1 MATIGSAKATLV
13 NKIDT
18 LTASATAKDTIYLA
32 KALKENTTHH
42 SFTFQGA
49 WAATTAYA
57 LDDVVTTSGKTYI
70 CILAYTSGASFAVG
84 SNWSLMAEKGTDG
97 TDGTDL
103 TSTLTTAGDVV
114 YKGASALT
122 RLAKGTASQ
131 VLTMNSGATAPEW
144 SDAASGA
151 TGMDDVSG
159 VARATSGLLFNGDT
173 AAANVLD
180 DYEEGTWS
188 PSTLAITTTGSP
200 AYSGTYTKIGN
211 IVTAFFYSTTGGGV
225 ATYATS
231 AGSSWFSL
239 PFASANFNG
248 YLQTQSGT
256 ALNGWTTVGG
266 IVGTNSNT
274 NCYFFTSISA
284 TSGISATITYHI

>member
-84 SNWSLMAEKGTDG
+84 SNWSLMAEKG

>member
-97 TDGTDL
+97 TDL

-144 SDAASGA
+144 SDAAGGA

-180 DYEEGTWS
+180 DYEEGTF
-188 PSTLAITTTGSP
+188 TLAMHNGYNGTITNTY
-200 AYSGTYTKIGN
+200 AQYTKIGRN
-211 IVTAFFYSTTGGGV
+211 VTVNFDGTINNAQNNSYVRILGFPFSVNASRIAVTAYYSYQQSVGLALGGG
-225 ATYATS
+225 
-231 AGSSWFSL
+231 WF
-239 PFASANFNG
+239 
-248 YLQTQSGT
+248 YYQT
-256 ALNGWTTVGG
+256 TTVGG
-266 IVGTNSNT
+266 NNQGQD
-274 NCYFFTSISA
+274 SA
-284 TSGISATITYHI
+284 WLDAATGITFQATYII